1 MGAGYAS
8 TTHYRSH
15 ENEDSSQAVGFSVV
29 QADTCYGRDTPPVE
43 AHNSATIAC
52 LYQEKP
58 RALGLPSL
66 GVICLFAVKDTCGP
80 STFQVW

>member
-8 TTHYRSH
+8 TTHYRSC
-15 ENEDSSQAVGFSVV
+15 ENEDGSQAVGFSVV
-29 QADTCYGRDTPPVE
+29 RADMRYGRDTPPVE
-43 AHNSATIAC
+43 AHNSVTITC

-66 GVICLFAVKDTCGP
+66 GVICLFALKDTCGP
-80 STFQVW
+80 STFQV